1 MRGTRAGWY
10 LSEQGSHPA
19 QRRTSCKSPPVHP
32 PPAVRPGEEITLTGI
47 YTHSFEASTNARQ
60 GFPVYSTNIEANHVA
75 KKGDQYSSAKLTD
88 DDKAEIRALARDPR
102 IGGCNCGGGAV
113 GLTCADWQGGG
124 VLMCVRGWPAHQ
136 HPLLA
141 TPLPPPPAFFP
152 AERIVKSIAPSIYG
166 HAGIK
171 QGIALALFGG
181 QEKHPSATHRL
192 RGDINML
199 LLGDPGGWVRMR
211 GGAAAAAAA
220 GLCFGHVHAPWG
232 RVCVCCVHTL
242 IIPTN
247 MFFKSVSC
255 LQAPPSRSSSNT
267 WRAWPTGRSTPRARA
282 PRRWG

>member
-141 TPLPPPPAFFP
+141 TPLPPPPCFLPSRTHRQEHCALYLWP
-152 AERIVKSIAPSIYG
+152 RRDQAGHRAGSVWGAGEAPIG
-166 HAGIK
+166 HAPP
-171 QGIALALFGG
+171 A
-181 QEKHPSATHRL
+181 
-192 RGDINML
+192 RGHQH
-199 LLGDPGGWVRMR
+199 
-211 GGAAAAAAA
+211 AAA
-220 GLCFGHVHAPWG
+220 G
-232 RVCVCCVHTL
+232 R
-242 IIPTN
+242 
-247 MFFKSVSC
+247 
-255 LQAPPSRSSSNT
+255 
-267 WRAWPTGRSTPRARA
+267 PR
-282 PRRWG
+282 WMG